1 MNILSIES
9 SFDVCGASL
18 ILNGKFIEMIETRE
32 PRMHSKLLA
41 VYVNDVLNNNNTT
54 VQEIDCI
61 AVSIGPGSYTGLR
74 IGVSL
79 AKGLSLP
86 FNKQIY
92 PVDSF
97 EIVQSQINEKTN
109 FSLAFHSHRDY
120 VYHSYVDNK
129 GTLSKPE
136 ICNID
141 KVVAEK
147 IYGYNLQLISDNIN
161 YTEIKPSSRVLAEY
175 ALINS
180 NKKLPS
186 TNKVSPIY
194 LSVSNE
200 D

>member
-9 SFDVCGASL
+9 SFDVCGTSL
-18 ILNGKFIEMIETRE
+18 ILNGKFVETIETKE

-41 VYVNDVLNNNNTT
+41 VYVNDVLKNNNTT
-54 VQEIDCI
+54 VQKIDCI
-61 AVSIGPGSYTGLR
+61 AVSVGPGSYTGLR

-86 FNKQIY
+86 FNKPIY

-97 EIVQSQINEKTN
+97 EIAQSQINEKTN
-109 FSLAFHSHRDY
+109 FSLAFHSHRDF
-120 VYHSYVDNK
+120 VYHSYIDKK
-129 GTLSKPE
+129 GCMSKPE
-136 ICNID
+136 ICKFN
-141 KVVAEK
+141 KLVAEK
-147 IYGYNLQLISDNIN
+147 IYGYNLKLISDDIS

-175 ALINS
+175 VLTS
-180 NKKLPS
+180 NKKPPPI
-186 TNKVSPIY
+186 NEVSPIY